1 MAFKNWDKELSEEN
15 LREQKQQGKMAKKAG
30 DLKRIFP
37 LILEIKYTKQKLC
50 RVRQLEFFVN
60 N

>member
-15 LREQKQQGKMAKKAG
+15 LREQKQQGKMARKAG

-50 RVRQLEFFVN
+50 RVRQD
-60 N
+60 